1 MILFI
6 ELKNISIKKIYGLVG
21 FQIPHN
27 AFEKRLARIVLS
39 GKEIMNYGK
48 KEIDSKIDKI
58 NSSNKKVFNKIKLN
72 VKIFAVIIVFT
83 LILCVVFSVVGI
95 VRGLT
100 DSAPDINEENIMPDG
115 YPSIIYDANGK
126 KVQKLM
132 GINANREYKKI
143 TDIPECVQNAFV
155 AIEDARFYKHSG
167 VDLQGILRAVFSALS
182 DEKMTQGASTIT
194 QQLLK
199 NQVFGGGNEKSF
211 FGKVSRKIQEQSLAI
226 KLESTIDKKKILEYY
241 LNTINLGQNTMGVE
255 TASKRYFGKSV
266 SKLTVSEAAVLAG
279 ITQNPTEYN
288 PITEQQNNE
297 AKRKIILKN
306 MLDQKYITEDEYE
319 EALGDDVYSRIQDI
333 NKEKRTSSYGDI
345 NSYYVDAV
353 IENVVSDLKQK
364 LGYTE
369 TQAYNA
375 IYREGLKI
383 YTCQDQSLQKIC
395 DDVINND
402 KYYQK
407 NTKSYL
413 SYQLKVKKSD
423 GETESYTEG
432 DVRAFINDAHK
443 KRISFYFKN
452 RKKAEKYIKLFKK
465 KNLDK
470 HDKILSESINLI
482 KQPQA
487 SFVLMEQ
494 STGKVRAIVGGR
506 GEKTANRTLNR
517 ASSSKRQPG
526 STFKV
531 LSTYLPALDTS
542 GFTLANVMDDAPY
555 KYPGTNKRVK
565 DWDSSG
571 YKGLTSLRQGIV
583 DSVNIVTVKTFQ
595 KVTPQTGFDYL
606 LNLGFTTLVDRRET
620 SDGQIYSDIQLP
632 TALGG
637 LTDGV
642 TNVELTA
649 AYAAIANGGTYI
661 KPVYYTKI
669 VDSKGNVLLQNSKSG
684 KKVMKNTTAWLLTD
698 AMKDVIKRGTGK
710 KAAFKKIKMPQAGK
724 TGTTSDNTDFWFEGY
739 TPYYTAGIWLG
750 YDSMFTQM
758 SGSASKIMW
767 RDIMEKVHKVKKL
780 KNKNFKK
787 PEDIITRKICKK
799 CGKLAVYGLCDRALD
814 GNDIKTEYFARGTQP
829 KESCDCHVKYTFSNS
844 TGHMAETGA
853 SASTNDKVYLNKDE
867 STYKAQ
873 TKDTPYLIPGWLK

>member
-1 MILFI
+1 
-6 ELKNISIKKIYGLVG
+6 
-21 FQIPHN
+21 
-27 AFEKRLARIVLS
+27 
-39 GKEIMNYGK
+39 MNYGK

-58 NSSNKKVFNKIKLN
+58 NSSNKKIFNKIKLN

-83 LILCVVFSVVGI
+83 LILCAVFSGVGI

-423 GETESYTEG
+423 GETELYTEG

-452 RKKAEKYIKLFKK
+452 RKKAEKYIKMFKK

-517 ASSSKRQPG
+517 AASSKRQPG

-844 TGHMAETGA
+844 TGNMAETGA

>member
-1 MILFI
+1 
-6 ELKNISIKKIYGLVG
+6 
-21 FQIPHN
+21 
-27 AFEKRLARIVLS
+27 
-39 GKEIMNYGK
+39 MNYGK

-58 NSSNKKVFNKIKLN
+58 NSSNKKIFNKIKLN

-83 LILCVVFSVVGI
+83 LILCAVFLGVGI

-306 MLDQKYITEDEYE
+306 MLDQEYITEDEYE

-333 NKEKRTSSYGDI
+333 NKEKRTSSYDDI

-423 GETESYTEG
+423 GETELYTEG

-452 RKKAEKYIKLFKK
+452 RKKAEKYIKMFKK

>member
-1 MILFI
+1 
-6 ELKNISIKKIYGLVG
+6 
-21 FQIPHN
+21 
-27 AFEKRLARIVLS
+27 
-39 GKEIMNYGK
+39 MNYGK

-83 LILCVVFSVVGI
+83 LILCAVFSGVGI

-423 GETESYTEG
+423 GETELYTEG

-452 RKKAEKYIKLFKK
+452 RKKAEKYIKMFKK

-506 GEKTANRTLNR
+506 GKKTANRTLNR

>member
-1 MILFI
+1 
-6 ELKNISIKKIYGLVG
+6 
-21 FQIPHN
+21 
-27 AFEKRLARIVLS
+27 
-39 GKEIMNYGK
+39 MNYGK
-48 KEIDSKIDKI
+48 KEIDSRIDKI

-306 MLDQKYITEDEYE
+306 MLDQEYITEDEYE

-333 NKEKRTSSYGDI
+333 NKEKMTSSYGDI

>member
-1 MILFI
+1 
-6 ELKNISIKKIYGLVG
+6 
-21 FQIPHN
+21 
-27 AFEKRLARIVLS
+27 
-39 GKEIMNYGK
+39 MNYGK

-58 NSSNKKVFNKIKLN
+58 NSSNKKIFNKIKLN

-83 LILCVVFSVVGI
+83 LILCAVFSVVGI

-306 MLDQKYITEDEYE
+306 MLDQEYITEDEYE

-423 GETESYTEG
+423 GETELYTEG

-452 RKKAEKYIKLFKK
+452 RKKAEKYIKMFKK

-565 DWDSSG
+565 DWGSSG

>member
-1 MILFI
+1 
-6 ELKNISIKKIYGLVG
+6 
-21 FQIPHN
+21 
-27 AFEKRLARIVLS
+27 
-39 GKEIMNYGK
+39 MNYGK

-58 NSSNKKVFNKIKLN
+58 NSSNKKIFNKIKLN

-83 LILCVVFSVVGI
+83 LILCAVFSGVGI

-306 MLDQKYITEDEYE
+306 MLDQEYITEDEYE

-423 GETESYTEG
+423 GETELYTEG
-432 DVRAFINDAHK
+432 DVRAFINDTHK

-452 RKKAEKYIKLFKK
+452 RKKAEKYIKMFKK

-710 KAAFKKIKMPQAGK
+710 KAAFKKIKMTQAGK

-844 TGHMAETGA
+844 TGNMAETGA

>member
-1 MILFI
+1 
-6 ELKNISIKKIYGLVG
+6 
-21 FQIPHN
+21 
-27 AFEKRLARIVLS
+27 
-39 GKEIMNYGK
+39 MNYGK

-58 NSSNKKVFNKIKLN
+58 NSSNKKIFNKIKLN

-83 LILCVVFSVVGI
+83 LILCAVFSVVGI

-306 MLDQKYITEDEYE
+306 MLDQEYITEDEYE

-353 IENVVSDLKQK
+353 IENVVSELKQK

>member
-1 MILFI
+1 
-6 ELKNISIKKIYGLVG
+6 
-21 FQIPHN
+21 
-27 AFEKRLARIVLS
+27 
-39 GKEIMNYGK
+39 MNYGK

-83 LILCVVFSVVGI
+83 LILCAVFSGVGI

-297 AKRKIILKN
+297 AKRKIILEN
-306 MLDQKYITEDEYE
+306 MLDQEYITEDEYE

-423 GETESYTEG
+423 GETELYTEG

-452 RKKAEKYIKLFKK
+452 RKKAEKYIKMFKK

-710 KAAFKKIKMPQAGK
+710 KAAFKKIKMTQAGK

-750 YDSMFTQM
+750 YDSM
-758 SGSASKIMW
+758 
-767 RDIMEKVHKVKKL
+767 
-780 KNKNFKK
+780 
-787 PEDIITRKICKK
+787 
-799 CGKLAVYGLCDRALD
+799 
-814 GNDIKTEYFARGTQP
+814 
-829 KESCDCHVKYTFSNS
+829 
-844 TGHMAETGA
+844 
-853 SASTNDKVYLNKDE
+853 
-867 STYKAQ
+867 
-873 TKDTPYLIPGWLK
+873 

>member
-1 MILFI
+1 
-6 ELKNISIKKIYGLVG
+6 
-21 FQIPHN
+21 
-27 AFEKRLARIVLS
+27 
-39 GKEIMNYGK
+39 MNYGK

-606 LNLGFTTLVDRRET
+606 LNLGFTTLVDRERLQM
-620 SDGQIYSDIQLP
+620 GRYIQIFSFRQHS
-632 TALGG
+632 
-637 LTDGV
+637 
-642 TNVELTA
+642 
-649 AYAAIANGGTYI
+649 
-661 KPVYYTKI
+661 
-669 VDSKGNVLLQNSKSG
+669 VDLRMV
-684 KKVMKNTTAWLLTD
+684 
-698 AMKDVIKRGTGK
+698 
-710 KAAFKKIKMPQAGK
+710 
-724 TGTTSDNTDFWFEGY
+724 
-739 TPYYTAGIWLG
+739 
-750 YDSMFTQM
+750 
-758 SGSASKIMW
+758 
-767 RDIMEKVHKVKKL
+767 
-780 KNKNFKK
+780 
-787 PEDIITRKICKK
+787 
-799 CGKLAVYGLCDRALD
+799 
-814 GNDIKTEYFARGTQP
+814 
-829 KESCDCHVKYTFSNS
+829 
-844 TGHMAETGA
+844 
-853 SASTNDKVYLNKDE
+853 
-867 STYKAQ
+867 
-873 TKDTPYLIPGWLK
+873 

>member
-1 MILFI
+1 
-6 ELKNISIKKIYGLVG
+6 
-21 FQIPHN
+21 
-27 AFEKRLARIVLS
+27 
-39 GKEIMNYGK
+39 MNYGK

-83 LILCVVFSVVGI
+83 LILCAVFSGVGI

-306 MLDQKYITEDEYE
+306 MLDQEYITEDEYE

-669 VDSKGNVLLQNSKSG
+669 VDFKGNVLLQNSKSG

>member
-1 MILFI
+1 
-6 ELKNISIKKIYGLVG
+6 
-21 FQIPHN
+21 
-27 AFEKRLARIVLS
+27 
-39 GKEIMNYGK
+39 MNYGK

-58 NSSNKKVFNKIKLN
+58 NSSNKKIFNKIKLN

-83 LILCVVFSVVGI
+83 LILCAVFSGVGI

-182 DEKMTQGASTIT
+182 DEKVTQGASTIT

-423 GETESYTEG
+423 GETELYTEG

-506 GEKTANRTLNR
+506 GEKTANGTLNR
-517 ASSSKRQPG
+517 AASSKRQPG

>member
-1 MILFI
+1 
-6 ELKNISIKKIYGLVG
+6 
-21 FQIPHN
+21 
-27 AFEKRLARIVLS
+27 
-39 GKEIMNYGK
+39 MNYGK

-58 NSSNKKVFNKIKLN
+58 NSSNKKIFNKIKLN

-83 LILCVVFSVVGI
+83 LILCAVFSGVGI

-182 DEKMTQGASTIT
+182 DEKVTQGASTIT

-306 MLDQKYITEDEYE
+306 MLDQEYITEDEYE

-423 GETESYTEG
+423 GKTELYTEG
-432 DVRAFINDAHK
+432 DVIAFINNAHK

-542 GFTLANVMDDAPY
+542 GFTLANVMDDAPN

-710 KAAFKKIKMPQAGK
+710 KAAFKKIKMTQAGK

-844 TGHMAETGA
+844 TGNMAETGA

>member
-1 MILFI
+1 
-6 ELKNISIKKIYGLVG
+6 
-21 FQIPHN
+21 
-27 AFEKRLARIVLS
+27 
-39 GKEIMNYGK
+39 MNYGK

-58 NSSNKKVFNKIKLN
+58 NSSNKKIFNKIKLN

-83 LILCVVFSVVGI
+83 LILCAVFSGVGI

-143 TDIPECVQNAFV
+143 TDISECVQNAFV

-306 MLDQKYITEDEYE
+306 MLDQEYITEDEYE

-423 GETESYTEG
+423 GETELYTEG

>member
-1 MILFI
+1 
-6 ELKNISIKKIYGLVG
+6 
-21 FQIPHN
+21 
-27 AFEKRLARIVLS
+27 
-39 GKEIMNYGK
+39 MNYGK

-58 NSSNKKVFNKIKLN
+58 NSSNKKIFNKIKLN

-83 LILCVVFSVVGI
+83 LILCAVFSGVGI

-182 DEKMTQGASTIT
+182 DEKVTQGASTIT

-306 MLDQKYITEDEYE
+306 MLDQEYITEDEYE

-423 GETESYTEG
+423 GKTELYTEG
-432 DVRAFINDAHK
+432 DVIAFINNAHK

-710 KAAFKKIKMPQAGK
+710 KAAFKKIKMTQAGK

-844 TGHMAETGA
+844 TGNMAETGA

-867 STYKAQ
+867 STYKTQ

>member
-1 MILFI
+1 
-6 ELKNISIKKIYGLVG
+6 
-21 FQIPHN
+21 
-27 AFEKRLARIVLS
+27 
-39 GKEIMNYGK
+39 MNYGK

-58 NSSNKKVFNKIKLN
+58 NSSNKKIFNKIKLN

-83 LILCVVFSVVGI
+83 LILCAVFSGVGI

-182 DEKMTQGASTIT
+182 DEKVTQGASTIT

-306 MLDQKYITEDEYE
+306 MLDQEYITENEYE

-423 GETESYTEG
+423 GKTELYTEG
-432 DVRAFINDAHK
+432 DVIAFINNAHK

-710 KAAFKKIKMPQAGK
+710 KAAFKKIKMTQAGK

-844 TGHMAETGA
+844 TGNMAETGA

>member
-1 MILFI
+1 
-6 ELKNISIKKIYGLVG
+6 
-21 FQIPHN
+21 
-27 AFEKRLARIVLS
+27 
-39 GKEIMNYGK
+39 MNYGK

-58 NSSNKKVFNKIKLN
+58 NSSNKKIFNKIKLN

-83 LILCVVFSVVGI
+83 LILCAVFSGVGI

-182 DEKMTQGASTIT
+182 DEKVTQGASTIT

-423 GETESYTEG
+423 GETELYTEG

-517 ASSSKRQPG
+517 AASSKRQPG

-829 KESCDCHVKYTFSNS
+829 KESCDCHLKYTFSNS

>member
-1 MILFI
+1 
-6 ELKNISIKKIYGLVG
+6 
-21 FQIPHN
+21 
-27 AFEKRLARIVLS
+27 
-39 GKEIMNYGK
+39 MNYGK

-58 NSSNKKVFNKIKLN
+58 NSSNKKIFNKIKLN

-83 LILCVVFSVVGI
+83 LILCAVFSGVGI

-182 DEKMTQGASTIT
+182 DEKVTQGASTIT

-306 MLDQKYITEDEYE
+306 MLDQEYITEDEYE

-423 GETESYTEG
+423 GETELYTEG

>member
-1 MILFI
+1 
-6 ELKNISIKKIYGLVG
+6 
-21 FQIPHN
+21 
-27 AFEKRLARIVLS
+27 
-39 GKEIMNYGK
+39 MNYGK

-83 LILCVVFSVVGI
+83 LILCAVFSGVGI

-100 DSAPDINEENIMPDG
+100 DSAPDISEENIMPDG

-143 TDIPECVQNAFV
+143 TEIPECVQDAFV

-211 FGKVSRKIQEQSLAI
+211 FGKISRKIQEQSLAI

-306 MLDQKYITEDEYE
+306 MLDQEYITEDEYE

-333 NKEKRTSSYGDI
+333 NKEKRTSSHGDI

-423 GETESYTEG
+423 GETELYTEG
-432 DVRAFINDAHK
+432 DVRAFINDAQK
-443 KRISFYFKN
+443 KRISFYFKS
-452 RKKAEKYIKLFKK
+452 RKKAEKYIKMFKK

-542 GFTLANVMDDAPY
+542 GFTLADVMDDAPY

-698 AMKDVIKRGTGK
+698 AMKDVIKSGTGK

-814 GNDIKTEYFARGTQP
+814 GNDIKTEYFASGTQP
-829 KESCDCHVKYTFSNS
+829 KESCDCHVKYTFSNF
-844 TGHMAETGA
+844 TGHVAEAGA

-867 STYKAQ
+867 SAYKAQ

>member
-1 MILFI
+1 
-6 ELKNISIKKIYGLVG
+6 
-21 FQIPHN
+21 
-27 AFEKRLARIVLS
+27 
-39 GKEIMNYGK
+39 MNYGK

-83 LILCVVFSVVGI
+83 LILCAVFSGVGI

-306 MLDQKYITEDEYE
+306 MLDQEYITEDEYE

-423 GETESYTEG
+423 GETELYTEG
-432 DVRAFINDAHK
+432 DVSAFINDAHK

-452 RKKAEKYIKLFKK
+452 RKKAEKYIKMFKK

-517 ASSSKRQPG
+517 AASSKRQPG

>member
-1 MILFI
+1 
-6 ELKNISIKKIYGLVG
+6 
-21 FQIPHN
+21 
-27 AFEKRLARIVLS
+27 
-39 GKEIMNYGK
+39 MNYGK

-83 LILCVVFSVVGI
+83 LILCAVFSGVGI

-306 MLDQKYITEDEYE
+306 MLDQEYITEDEYE

-333 NKEKRTSSYGDI
+333 NKEKRKSSYGDI

-423 GETESYTEG
+423 GETELYTEG

-452 RKKAEKYIKLFKK
+452 RKKAEKYIKMFKK

-814 GNDIKTEYFARGTQP
+814 GNDIKIEYFARGTQP

-844 TGHMAETGA
+844 TGNMAETGA

>member
-1 MILFI
+1 
-6 ELKNISIKKIYGLVG
+6 
-21 FQIPHN
+21 
-27 AFEKRLARIVLS
+27 
-39 GKEIMNYGK
+39 MNYGK

-58 NSSNKKVFNKIKLN
+58 NSSNKKIFNKIKLN

-83 LILCVVFSVVGI
+83 LILCAVFSGVGI

-182 DEKMTQGASTIT
+182 DEKMTQGASIIT

-306 MLDQKYITEDEYE
+306 MLDQEYITEDEYE

-423 GETESYTEG
+423 GKTELYTEG
-432 DVRAFINDAHK
+432 DVIAFINDAHK

>member
-1 MILFI
+1 
-6 ELKNISIKKIYGLVG
+6 
-21 FQIPHN
+21 
-27 AFEKRLARIVLS
+27 
-39 GKEIMNYGK
+39 MNYGK

-58 NSSNKKVFNKIKLN
+58 NSSNKKIFNKIKLN

-83 LILCVVFSVVGI
+83 LILCAVFSGVGI

-423 GETESYTEG
+423 GETELYTEG

-710 KAAFKKIKMPQAGK
+710 KAAFKKIKMTQAGK

-844 TGHMAETGA
+844 TGNMAETGA

>member
-1 MILFI
+1 
-6 ELKNISIKKIYGLVG
+6 
-21 FQIPHN
+21 
-27 AFEKRLARIVLS
+27 
-39 GKEIMNYGK
+39 MNYGK

-58 NSSNKKVFNKIKLN
+58 NSSNKKIFNKIKLN

-83 LILCVVFSVVGI
+83 LILCAVFSGVGI

-423 GETESYTEG
+423 GETELYTEG

-452 RKKAEKYIKLFKK
+452 RKKAEKYIKMFKK

-517 ASSSKRQPG
+517 AASSKRQPG

-710 KAAFKKIKMPQAGK
+710 KAAFKKIKMTQAGK

>member
-1 MILFI
+1 
-6 ELKNISIKKIYGLVG
+6 
-21 FQIPHN
+21 
-27 AFEKRLARIVLS
+27 
-39 GKEIMNYGK
+39 MNYGK

-58 NSSNKKVFNKIKLN
+58 NSSNKKIFNKIKLN

-83 LILCVVFSVVGI
+83 LILCAVFSGVGI

-182 DEKMTQGASTIT
+182 DEKVTQGASTIT

-423 GETESYTEG
+423 GETELYTEG

-517 ASSSKRQPG
+517 AASSKRQPG

-873 TKDTPYLIPGWLK
+873 TKDTPYLILGWLK

>member
-1 MILFI
+1 
-6 ELKNISIKKIYGLVG
+6 
-21 FQIPHN
+21 
-27 AFEKRLARIVLS
+27 
-39 GKEIMNYGK
+39 MNYGK

-83 LILCVVFSVVGI
+83 LILCAVFSGVGI

-306 MLDQKYITEDEYE
+306 MLDQEYITEDEYE

-413 SYQLKVKKSD
+413 SYQLNVKKSD
-423 GETESYTEG
+423 GETELYTEG

-452 RKKAEKYIKLFKK
+452 RKKAEKYIKMFKK

-710 KAAFKKIKMPQAGK
+710 KAAFKKIKMTQAGK

-844 TGHMAETGA
+844 TGNMAETGA

>member
-1 MILFI
+1 
-6 ELKNISIKKIYGLVG
+6 
-21 FQIPHN
+21 
-27 AFEKRLARIVLS
+27 
-39 GKEIMNYGK
+39 MNYGK

-83 LILCVVFSVVGI
+83 LILCAVFSGVGI

-333 NKEKRTSSYGDI
+333 NKEKRISSYGDI

-423 GETESYTEG
+423 GETELYTEG

-452 RKKAEKYIKLFKK
+452 RKKAEKYIKMFKK

-517 ASSSKRQPG
+517 AASSKRQPG

>member
-1 MILFI
+1 
-6 ELKNISIKKIYGLVG
+6 
-21 FQIPHN
+21 
-27 AFEKRLARIVLS
+27 
-39 GKEIMNYGK
+39 MNYGK

-83 LILCVVFSVVGI
+83 LILCAVFSGVGI

-423 GETESYTEG
+423 GETELYTEG
-432 DVRAFINDAHK
+432 DVSAFINDAHK

-452 RKKAEKYIKLFKK
+452 RKKAEKYIKMFKK

-517 ASSSKRQPG
+517 AASSKRQPG

>member
-1 MILFI
+1 
-6 ELKNISIKKIYGLVG
+6 
-21 FQIPHN
+21 
-27 AFEKRLARIVLS
+27 
-39 GKEIMNYGK
+39 MNYGK

-58 NSSNKKVFNKIKLN
+58 NSSNKKIFNKIKLN

-83 LILCVVFSVVGI
+83 LILCAVFSGVGI

-306 MLDQKYITEDEYE
+306 MLDQEYITEDEYE

-423 GETESYTEG
+423 GETELYTEG

-452 RKKAEKYIKLFKK
+452 RKKAEKYIKMFKK

-844 TGHMAETGA
+844 TGNMAETGA

>member
-1 MILFI
+1 
-6 ELKNISIKKIYGLVG
+6 
-21 FQIPHN
+21 
-27 AFEKRLARIVLS
+27 
-39 GKEIMNYGK
+39 MNYGK

-58 NSSNKKVFNKIKLN
+58 NSSNKKIFNKIKLN

-83 LILCVVFSVVGI
+83 LILCAVFSGVGI

-182 DEKMTQGASTIT
+182 DEKVTQGASTIT

-423 GETESYTEG
+423 GETELYTEG

-452 RKKAEKYIKLFKK
+452 RKKAEKYIKMFKK

-517 ASSSKRQPG
+517 AASSKRQPG

-710 KAAFKKIKMPQAGK
+710 KAAFKKIKMTQAGK

-844 TGHMAETGA
+844 TGNMAETGA

>member
-1 MILFI
+1 
-6 ELKNISIKKIYGLVG
+6 
-21 FQIPHN
+21 
-27 AFEKRLARIVLS
+27 
-39 GKEIMNYGK
+39 MNYGK

-306 MLDQKYITEDEYE
+306 MLDQEYITEDEYE

-517 ASSSKRQPG
+517 ASSSKRHLKFYRHICLHLIQV
-526 STFKV
+526 V
-531 LSTYLPALDTS
+531 LHLQMLWMMHHINIPE
-542 GFTLANVMDDAPY
+542 
-555 KYPGTNKRVK
+555 
-565 DWDSSG
+565 
-571 YKGLTSLRQGIV
+571 QI
-583 DSVNIVTVKTFQ
+583 SV
-595 KVTPQTGFDYL
+595 
-606 LNLGFTTLVDRRET
+606 
-620 SDGQIYSDIQLP
+620 
-632 TALGG
+632 
-637 LTDGV
+637 
-642 TNVELTA
+642 
-649 AYAAIANGGTYI
+649 
-661 KPVYYTKI
+661 
-669 VDSKGNVLLQNSKSG
+669 
-684 KKVMKNTTAWLLTD
+684 
-698 AMKDVIKRGTGK
+698 
-710 KAAFKKIKMPQAGK
+710 
-724 TGTTSDNTDFWFEGY
+724 
-739 TPYYTAGIWLG
+739 
-750 YDSMFTQM
+750 
-758 SGSASKIMW
+758 
-767 RDIMEKVHKVKKL
+767 
-780 KNKNFKK
+780 
-787 PEDIITRKICKK
+787 
-799 CGKLAVYGLCDRALD
+799 
-814 GNDIKTEYFARGTQP
+814 
-829 KESCDCHVKYTFSNS
+829 
-844 TGHMAETGA
+844 
-853 SASTNDKVYLNKDE
+853 
-867 STYKAQ
+867 
-873 TKDTPYLIPGWLK
+873 

>member
-1 MILFI
+1 
-6 ELKNISIKKIYGLVG
+6 
-21 FQIPHN
+21 
-27 AFEKRLARIVLS
+27 
-39 GKEIMNYGK
+39 MNYGK

-83 LILCVVFSVVGI
+83 LILCAVFSGVGI

-407 NTKSYL
+407 NAKSYL

-423 GETESYTEG
+423 GETELYTEG

-452 RKKAEKYIKLFKK
+452 RKKAEKYIKMFKK

-517 ASSSKRQPG
+517 AASSKRQPG

>member
-1 MILFI
+1 
-6 ELKNISIKKIYGLVG
+6 
-21 FQIPHN
+21 
-27 AFEKRLARIVLS
+27 
-39 GKEIMNYGK
+39 MNYGK

-58 NSSNKKVFNKIKLN
+58 NSSNKKIFNKIKLN

-83 LILCVVFSVVGI
+83 LILCAVFSGVGI

-143 TDIPECVQNAFV
+143 TDIPKCVQNAFV

-182 DEKMTQGASTIT
+182 DEKVTQGASTIT

-306 MLDQKYITEDEYE
+306 MLDQEYITEDEYE

-423 GETESYTEG
+423 GKTELYTEG
-432 DVRAFINDAHK
+432 DVIAFINNAHK

-710 KAAFKKIKMPQAGK
+710 KAAFKKIKMTQAGK

-844 TGHMAETGA
+844 TGNMAETGA

>member
-1 MILFI
+1 
-6 ELKNISIKKIYGLVG
+6 
-21 FQIPHN
+21 
-27 AFEKRLARIVLS
+27 
-39 GKEIMNYGK
+39 MNYGK

-58 NSSNKKVFNKIKLN
+58 NSSNKKIFNKIKLN

-83 LILCVVFSVVGI
+83 LILCAVFSGVGI

-780 KNKNFKK
+780 KNKNFKNKNFKK

>member
-1 MILFI
+1 
-6 ELKNISIKKIYGLVG
+6 
-21 FQIPHN
+21 
-27 AFEKRLARIVLS
+27 
-39 GKEIMNYGK
+39 MNYGK

-58 NSSNKKVFNKIKLN
+58 NSSNKKIFNKIKLN

-83 LILCVVFSVVGI
+83 LILCAVFSGVGI

-306 MLDQKYITEDEYE
+306 MLDQEYITEDEYE

-423 GETESYTEG
+423 GETELYTEG

-452 RKKAEKYIKLFKK
+452 RKKAEKYIKMFKK

-710 KAAFKKIKMPQAGK
+710 KAAFKKIKMTQAGK

-844 TGHMAETGA
+844 TGNMAETGA

>member
-1 MILFI
+1 
-6 ELKNISIKKIYGLVG
+6 
-21 FQIPHN
+21 
-27 AFEKRLARIVLS
+27 
-39 GKEIMNYGK
+39 MNYGK

-58 NSSNKKVFNKIKLN
+58 NSSNKKIFNKIKLN

-83 LILCVVFSVVGI
+83 LILCAVFSGVGI

-182 DEKMTQGASTIT
+182 DEKVTQGASTIT

-306 MLDQKYITEDEYE
+306 MLDQEYITEDEYE

-423 GETESYTEG
+423 GETELYTEG

-710 KAAFKKIKMPQAGK
+710 KAAFKKIKMTQAGK

-844 TGHMAETGA
+844 TGNMAETGA

>member
-1 MILFI
+1 
-6 ELKNISIKKIYGLVG
+6 
-21 FQIPHN
+21 
-27 AFEKRLARIVLS
+27 
-39 GKEIMNYGK
+39 MNYGK

-58 NSSNKKVFNKIKLN
+58 NSSNKKIFNKIKLN

-83 LILCVVFSVVGI
+83 LILCAVFSGVGI

-306 MLDQKYITEDEYE
+306 MLDQEYITEDEYE

-517 ASSSKRQPG
+517 AASSKRQPG